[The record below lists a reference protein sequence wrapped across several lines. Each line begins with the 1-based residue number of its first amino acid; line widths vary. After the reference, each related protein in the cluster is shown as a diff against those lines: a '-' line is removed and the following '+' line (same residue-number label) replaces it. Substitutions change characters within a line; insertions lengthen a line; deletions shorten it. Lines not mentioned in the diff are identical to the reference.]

1 MGLELRRCRRR
12 GGLFTGGVDEL
23 RNKGVCKSAI
33 GAGDEHAPLYSK
45 DSCYFEC
52 LYM

>member
-23 RNKGVCKSAI
+23 RDKGVSKSAI
-33 GAGDEHAPLYSK
+33 GARDERVSLYSK
-45 DSCYFEC
+45 DSCYIEC
-52 LYM
+52 L